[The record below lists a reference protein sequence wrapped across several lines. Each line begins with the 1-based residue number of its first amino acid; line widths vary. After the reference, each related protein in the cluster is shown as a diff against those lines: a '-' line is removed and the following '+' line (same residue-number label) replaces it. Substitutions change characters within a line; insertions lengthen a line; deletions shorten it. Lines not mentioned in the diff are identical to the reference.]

1 MRSSQSTA
9 EQCGVERAENDAVLR
24 YLWVE
29 QLPSWRTSKSIWIVD
44 GYSLA
49 THPDLCERVERINDA
64 AGTPATFRYL
74 YGKPALIAANG
85 VVVAFAKGTHTFCV
99 RLPAGACD
107 TDLLAPPREA
117 DSRFPALAQKQR
129 ELDALTAGEWTRL
142 DPYSVNMPRDEGL
155 ARLADHVARAVAT
168 AISHSSE

>member
-1 MRSSQSTA
+1 M
-9 EQCGVERAENDAVLR
+9 ERAENDAVLR